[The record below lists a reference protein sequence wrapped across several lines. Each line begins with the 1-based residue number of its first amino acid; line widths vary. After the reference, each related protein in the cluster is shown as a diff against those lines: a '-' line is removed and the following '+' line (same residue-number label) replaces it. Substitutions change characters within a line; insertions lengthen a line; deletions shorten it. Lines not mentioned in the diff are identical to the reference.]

1 VHDHQVVSAASR
13 APDTPRVTVS
23 ASTPWSPMTR
33 GFWTAGAVVGSM
45 IMAYVLLYLAWL
57 VGPLGGFGDRNLIAI
72 GAIVPLRIVAAA
84 LAVLIA
90 RDRRLDPQTRRAWL
104 LLAIASSLYAVGTGI
119 ATIATAVGEVLS
131 YPSIVDGLLL
141 ALYPLAFAALV
152 SLPSVRGT
160 RTDLVRLGFDVAI
173 WVLGGG
179 LVLWYIVLG
188 PATSATGSDPLA
200 TATTIGYPLGDL
212 LVLSGLATAALRQ
225 PISRNRRPLMLLL
238 LGFAALFLDDVAWS
252 FLMSLGSYVP
262 GHPID
267 ALWMVVPVFIALAAI
282 EQRRAAGSPAAAVEA
297 PSRPNRIG
305 ISLIP
310 YLFLVAGYLALLIH
324 ADPGFSDRTRELAI
338 VSTVLALLVV
348 GRQTVAL
355 RENGRLLRLHA
366 EFRSAARLE
375 AIIQNSS
382 DVVIVAGADALIQYV
397 SPSAVRML
405 GREPSSLVARPLA
418 EIVGEDDVVLL
429 LVDVPATGATID
441 LPQGIRHVAGH
452 RLDVEC
458 TVADLR
464 GDPDVAGYVITVRDV
479 SERRAYEGRLRH
491 QAFHDGLTQLA
502 NRLLFRDRLAHALDR
517 RTVRPGRLAVLF
529 IDLDEF
535 KTVNDSLGHGAGDA
549 LLVEVSHRLRRVVRS
564 ADTIARLGG
573 DEFAVLLEDVS
584 GTSEPH
590 LCAERILRA
599 LTEPFEL
606 EGHRIELSTSI
617 GIALNA
623 ERTTA
628 EEMLQDADVAM
639 YRAKATGKGRYVT
652 FEPSMHDAAEGRL
665 ELEADLRHGL
675 ERMEFHL
682 QFQPI
687 VELATGVVVGLEAL
701 VRWKHPQRG
710 TVSPLAFIPIAEE
723 IGLIVPL
730 GRWILFEACRQ
741 LAALRAEGAD
751 PSLTV
756 SVNVSSRQLAS
767 PDLATDVATA
777 LATHGLAPANLI
789 LEITESVLVEDQRGP
804 IETLAKIRATGVRIA
819 IDDFGT
825 GYSSLAYLH
834 RLPIDIL
841 KIDKSF
847 VARLID
853 GNEEA
858 VLAEAIIQI
867 GHALGMLIVAEG
879 VEEEFQRDRLGQ
891 MGCDLGQGFW
901 FAFPMD
907 GDQVVLAPTTPSA
920 GIVAA

>member
-1 VHDHQVVSAASR
+1 MGRNGWTLSR
-13 APDTPRVTVS
+13 
-23 ASTPWSPMTR
+23 
-33 GFWTAGAVVGSM
+33 VVGS
-45 IMAYVLLYLAWL
+45 ALAVYVLLYIAWL
-57 VGPLGGFGDRNLIAI
+57 VGPLGGFGDRTLVAMA
-72 GAIVPLRIVAAA
+72 AIVPVRFAAVG
-84 LAVLIA
+84 LAVLVA
-90 RDRRLDPQTRRAWL
+90 RDRRLDRQTRRAWL
-104 LLAIASSLYAVGTGI
+104 ILAIGSSLYAIGTGV
-119 ATIATAVGEVLS
+119 ATVAAASGVLLP

-141 ALYPLAFAALV
+141 AFYPLAFGALV
-152 SLPSVRGT
+152 AFPSVRGT
-160 RTDLVRLGFDVAI
+160 KTDRLRLGFDVAI

-179 LVLWYIVLG
+179 LVLWFVVLG
-188 PATSATGSDPLA
+188 PATSATGGDPLA

-225 PISRNRRPLMLLL
+225 PVSRNRTSLVLLL
-238 LGFAALFLDDVAWS
+238 VGFAALFVDDVAWS
-252 FLMSLGSYVP
+252 FLTSLGSYVP
-262 GHPID
+262 GNPID
-267 ALWMVVPVFIALAAI
+267 ALWMVVPALIALAAV
-282 EQRRAAGSPAAAVEA
+282 EQRRSVSSSSTVVER
-297 PSRPNRIG
+297 PSRPSQIG
-305 ISLIP
+305 VSLVP
-310 YLFLVAGYLALLIH
+310 YVFLVAGYLALLVH
-324 ADPGFSDRTRELAI
+324 VDPNFSDRTRELAI
-338 VSTVLALLVV
+338 VSMLLALLVV
-348 GRQTVAL
+348 GRQMVAL
-355 RENGRLLRLHA
+355 RENGRLLTLYA

-382 DVVIVAGADALIQYV
+382 DVVIVVGGDAVIHYI
-397 SPSAVRML
+397 SPSALRML
-405 GREPSSLVARPLA
+405 GREPASLVDQPLS
-418 EIVGEDDVVLL
+418 EILGEDDTALL
-429 LVDVPATGATID
+429 LVDVPSGGATTD
-441 LPQGIRHVAGH
+441 LPQGVRHVAGH

-464 GDPDVAGYVITVRDV
+464 GDSDVNGYVITVRDV

-491 QAFHDGLTQLA
+491 QAFHDGLTELA
-502 NRLLFRDRLAHALDR
+502 NRLLFRDRLEHALDR

-529 IDLDEF
+529 LDLDEF
-535 KTVNDSLGHGAGDA
+535 KKVNDSLGHAAGDA
-549 LLVEVSHRLRRVVRS
+549 LLVEVSDRLRRTVRS

-584 GTSEPH
+584 GTSEPQQ
-590 LCAERILRA
+590 CAERILRS

-606 EGHRIELSTSI
+606 DGQRIELSTSI
-617 GIALNA
+617 GIALNT

-628 EEMLQDADVAM
+628 DEMLQEADVAM

-687 VELATGVVVGLEAL
+687 VELATGEVVGLEAL
-701 VRWKHPQRG
+701 ARWKHPVRG
-710 TVSPLAFIPIAEE
+710 TVSPLSFIPIAEE
-723 IGLIVPL
+723 MGLIVPL

-741 LAALRAEGAD
+741 LAALRADGGNPA
-751 PSLTV
+751 LTV
-756 SVNVSSRQLAS
+756 SVNVSGRQLAS
-767 PDLATDVATA
+767 ADLATDVATA

-789 LEITESVLVEDQRGP
+789 LEITESVLVEDQRSP
-804 IETLAKIRATGVRIA
+804 IEVLANIRATGVRIA

-847 VARLID
+847 VDRLID

-867 GHALGMLIVAEG
+867 GHALGMQIVAEG
-879 VEEEFQRDRLGQ
+879 IEEEFQRDRLGQ

-901 FAFPMD
+901 FAHPVD
-907 GDQVVLAPTTPSA
+907 GDQLALSAARPSA
-920 GIVAA
+920 RIVAA

>member
-1 VHDHQVVSAASR
+1 
-13 APDTPRVTVS
+13 
-23 ASTPWSPMTR
+23 
-33 GFWTAGAVVGSM
+33 
-45 IMAYVLLYLAWL
+45 
-57 VGPLGGFGDRNLIAI
+57 
-72 GAIVPLRIVAAA
+72 
-84 LAVLIA
+84 
-90 RDRRLDPQTRRAWL
+90 
-104 LLAIASSLYAVGTGI
+104 
-119 ATIATAVGEVLS
+119 
-131 YPSIVDGLLL
+131 
-141 ALYPLAFAALV
+141 
-152 SLPSVRGT
+152 
-160 RTDLVRLGFDVAI
+160 
-173 WVLGGG
+173 
-179 LVLWYIVLG
+179 
-188 PATSATGSDPLA
+188 
-200 TATTIGYPLGDL
+200 
-212 LVLSGLATAALRQ
+212 
-225 PISRNRRPLMLLL
+225 
-238 LGFAALFLDDVAWS
+238 
-252 FLMSLGSYVP
+252 
-262 GHPID
+262 
-267 ALWMVVPVFIALAAI
+267 
-282 EQRRAAGSPAAAVEA
+282 
-297 PSRPNRIG
+297 
-305 ISLIP
+305 
-310 YLFLVAGYLALLIH
+310 LALLGH
-324 ADPGFSDRTRELAI
+324 ADPSFSDRTRELAI

-348 GRQTVAL
+348 GRQIVAL
-355 RENGRLLRLHA
+355 RENGRLLRLYA

-382 DVVIVAGADALIQYV
+382 DMVIVVGGDAVIQYV
-397 SPSAVRML
+397 SPSAVRVL
-405 GREPSSLVARPLA
+405 GREPTSLVARPLS
-418 EIVGEDDVVLL
+418 EILGEDDIALL
-429 LVDVPATGATID
+429 LADVPITGATID
-441 LPQGIRHVAGH
+441 LPEGIRHLAGH

-464 GDPDVAGYVITVRDV
+464 GDPDVDGYVITVRDV

-502 NRLLFRDRLAHALDR
+502 NRLLFRDRLAHALDL

-535 KTVNDSLGHGAGDA
+535 KKVNDSLGHSAGDA
-549 LLVEVSHRLRRVVRS
+549 LLVEVGDRLRRVVRS

-584 GTSEPH
+584 GASEPRH
-590 LCAERILRA
+590 CAERILRA

-652 FEPSMHDAAEGRL
+652 FEPSMDDVAGERL
-665 ELEADLRHGL
+665 ELEADLRHAL

-701 VRWKHPQRG
+701 ARWRHPVRG
-710 TVSPLAFIPIAEE
+710 TVSPLAFIPVAEE

-741 LAALRAEGAD
+741 LAALHADGAD
-751 PSLTV
+751 PALTV

-789 LEITESVLVEDQRGP
+789 LEITESVLIEDQRGP
-804 IETLAKIRATGVRIA
+804 IEILAKIRATGVRIA

-847 VARLID
+847 VDRLID

-901 FAFPMD
+901 FARPMD
-907 GDQVVLAPTTPSA
+907 GDQVTLTRASPSA

>member
-1 VHDHQVVSAASR
+1 MSGLSDQRRYGRPSRRFSKPTTPTARGLLTPGGLVASAIA
-13 APDTPRVTVS
+13 
-23 ASTPWSPMTR
+23 
-33 GFWTAGAVVGSM
+33 
-45 IMAYVLLYLAWL
+45 AYVLLYLAWL
-57 VGPLGGFGDRNLIAI
+57 IGPLGGFGDRGLIAV
-72 GAIVPLRIVAAA
+72 GAIVPIRIVAAV

-90 RDRRLDPQTRRAWL
+90 RDQRLDLQTRRAWL
-104 LLAIASSLYAVGTGI
+104 LLAIAASLYAVGTAS
-119 ATIATAVGEVLS
+119 ATISTAIGEVLP

-141 ALYPLAFAALV
+141 ALYPLAFGALV
-152 SLPSVRGT
+152 LFPSIRGT

-179 LVLWYIVLG
+179 LVLWYVVLG
-188 PATSATGSDPLA
+188 PATSATGGDPLA

-225 PISRNRRPLMLLL
+225 PVSRNRRPLMLLL
-238 LGFAALFLDDVAWS
+238 LGFAALFVDDVAWS
-252 FLMSLGSYVP
+252 FLTSSGSYAP

-267 ALWMVVPVFIALAAI
+267 ALWMVVPVFIALAAL
-282 EQRRAAGSPAAAVEA
+282 EQRRTAGSPMTAVDA
-297 PSRPNRIG
+297 PRRANRIG
-305 ISLIP
+305 ISVVP
-310 YLFLVAGYLALLIH
+310 YVFLVAGYLAVLLH
-324 ADPGFSDRTRELAI
+324 ADPGFSLRTRELAV

-348 GRQTVAL
+348 GRQIVAL

-382 DVVIVAGADALIQYV
+382 DVVIVVGSDAAIRYV
-397 SPSAVRML
+397 SPSAVRVL
-405 GREPSSLVARPLA
+405 GREPASLVARPLS
-418 EIVGEDDVVLL
+418 EILGEDDVALL
-429 LVDVPATGATID
+429 LADIPTTGATID
-441 LPQGIRHVAGH
+441 LPEGVRHLAGH

-464 GDPDVAGYVITVRDV
+464 DDPDVDGYVITVRDV

-502 NRLLFRDRLAHALDR
+502 NRLLFRDRLAHALDL

-535 KTVNDSLGHGAGDA
+535 KKVNDSLGHGAGDA
-549 LLVEVSHRLRRVVRS
+549 LLVETGERLRRVVRS

-573 DEFAVLLEDVS
+573 DEFAVLLEEVS
-584 GTSEPH
+584 GISEPRH
-590 LCAERILRA
+590 CAERILRA
-599 LTEPFEL
+599 LSEPFEL

-623 ERTTA
+623 EQTTA

-665 ELEADLRHGL
+665 ELDADLRHGL

-687 VELATGVVVGLEAL
+687 VELATGAVVGLEAL
-701 VRWKHPQRG
+701 ARWSHPVRG
-710 TVSPLAFIPIAEE
+710 SVSPLVFIPVAEE

-741 LAALRAEGAD
+741 LAALHADGAD
-751 PSLTV
+751 PALTV

-789 LEITESVLVEDQRGP
+789 LEITESVLIDDQRGP
-804 IETLAKIRATGVRIA
+804 IEILAKIRATGVRIA

-847 VARLID
+847 VDRLID
-853 GNEEA
+853 GKEEA
-858 VLAEAIIQI
+858 VLAEAVIQI

-891 MGCDLGQGFW
+891 MGCDLGQGYW
-901 FAFPMD
+901 FAHPMD
-907 GDQVVLAPTTPSA
+907 GDQVTLAPARPSA
-920 GIVAA
+920 GIIAA